1 MCSFYSFNH
10 RTTARRKA
18 EPGPL
23 PVSDDA
29 QKKFGGAKAISS
41 DMFFGKQDNSEV
53 ISDYTSLYV
62 CMPQWL
68 T

>member
-1 MCSFYSFNH
+1 MKQSCAPLFIYFLNH
-10 RTTARRKA
+10 RTTSRRKA

-53 ISDYTSLYV
+53 MSNDTS
-62 CMPQWL
+62 Q
-68 T
+68 